1 MLDSERLG
9 VGRWERENAVG
20 EFPGGLMV
28 RILGFSCCGLGSS
41 PGQETEIPQAVGSM
55 GEGEG
60 KRWLGRKNA
69 GRWPS

>member
-1 MLDSERLG
+1 MRGLG
-9 VGRWERENAVG
+9 WEDGRENVLG
-20 EFPGGLMV
+20 EFPGGLM
-28 RILGFSCCGLGSS
+28 GFSCCGLGSS
-41 PGQETEIPQAVGSM
+41 PGQETEIPQAMGNA

>member
-1 MLDSERLG
+1 ML
-9 VGRWERENAVG
+9 G
-20 EFPGGLMV
+20 EFPGGLM
-28 RILGFSCCGLGSS
+28 GFSCCGLGSS
-41 PGQETEIPQAVGSM
+41 PGQETEIPQAVGNA